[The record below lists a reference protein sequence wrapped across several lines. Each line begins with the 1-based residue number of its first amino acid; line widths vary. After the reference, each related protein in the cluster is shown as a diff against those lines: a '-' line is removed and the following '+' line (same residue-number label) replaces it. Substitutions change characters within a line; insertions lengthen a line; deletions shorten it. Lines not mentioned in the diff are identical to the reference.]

1 MKRLSSSAAYTL
13 LEVMITSFI
22 FTLIMGS
29 VIALNVFAA
38 RSSQGLSRQLEMNS
52 NARVLNRLL
61 MEIRSAQTV
70 SIRNYNG
77 STFGVIPPGTQQRG
91 NALLLTL
98 YDTTNSTRQ
107 IAYWLS
113 NSNLFRATINGTD
126 GRLWLSNITNSYPF
140 SAQDY
145 RGSTLSNLID
155 RVVVDISVGLI
166 VDSNVKDYRQTLLV
180 RTGGTKRN

>member
-1 MKRLSSSAAYTL
+1 MKTASSCAAYTL
-13 LEVMITSFI
+13 VEVMVTSSI

-38 RSSQGLSRQLEMNS
+38 RSSQGLNRQLEMNS

-61 MEIRSAQTV
+61 TEIRSAQSV
-70 SIRNYNG
+70 SIRNYTG
-77 STFGVIPPGTQQRG
+77 ASFLVIPPGTAQRG

-98 YDTTNSTRQ
+98 YDNTNTTRQ

-113 NSNLFRATINGTD
+113 NSNLFRTTVNGSD
-126 GRLWLSNITNSYPF
+126 FRLWLTNITNSYPF
-140 SAQDY
+140 SAQDH

-166 VDSNVKDYRQTLLV
+166 VDSNIKDYRQTLLI